1 MIVLCPKIFCTA
13 LRSLSLWYSIVPF
26 QCLRVCSVI
35 CFSLGLFSLFACRV
49 LSLAKVFL
57 ADFFVVGNM
66 YFDVWFS
73 FDSIAKSLL
82 LIGSI
87 LPLLFFDGVMLIV
100 LFGFMSVHCSFLLS
114 SVLIPVSL
122 SICRS
127 ATKSFFVAD
136 AIKMSNSCSVG
147 MNGSLSSFL
156 YFGGFHFLPK
166 YS

>member
-1 MIVLCPKIFCTA
+1 M
-13 LRSLSLWYSIVPF
+13 PF
-26 QCLRVCSVI
+26 QCRNVCKVI
-35 CFSLGLFSLFACRV
+35 LFSLGWFSFLVCRL

-57 ADFFVVGNM
+57 ADFLDVGNM

-73 FDSIAKSLL
+73 FDSMAKSLL

-87 LPLLFFDGVMLIV
+87 LPLLFLDGAMFIV

-156 YFGGFHFLPK
+156 YFGGFHFLSK
-166 YS
+166 YL